1 MKKRVYNQKVIQDY
15 IKENGMTI
23 KKFCQ
28 MCDISYSQYRK
39 ILNDDD
45 VYVSTIIKIIVIA
58 KIPFYKMF
66 EVDEEDMFSGVELYN
81 W

>member
-15 IKENGMTI
+15 IKDNGITI

-28 MCDISYSQYRK
+28 ICGISYSQYRK

-58 KIPFYKMF
+58 KIPFHKMF
-66 EVDEEDMFSGVELYN
+66 EVDECDMFADVELYK
-81 W
+81 